1 MIKTLIIDNKEVPF
15 ASSGAF
21 LIRYKSQFQKD
32 ALQTMLKVSNALQ
45 EAFKGIDLED
55 EEQKKEAIK
64 KHMDVFIESNITTL
78 AYELI
83 WTLAKTA
90 DRTIPDLETWLDKF
104 EEFDIFYVFGEVQE
118 LLTKS
123 FKTSVKK

>member
-21 LIRYKSQFQKD
+21 LIRYKSQFHKD